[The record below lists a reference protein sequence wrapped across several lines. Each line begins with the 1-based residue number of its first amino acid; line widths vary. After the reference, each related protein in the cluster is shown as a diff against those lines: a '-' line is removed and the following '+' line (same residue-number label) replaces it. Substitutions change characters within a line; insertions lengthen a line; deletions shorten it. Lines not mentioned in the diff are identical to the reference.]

1 MKCPACNFVC
11 SDLRDICPKCY
22 CDLRPQKRLIGI
34 PAANPNLPYHELLG
48 KITARPKGDL
58 PAKKSRGF
66 LAKLT
71 PLINRFAAKK
81 KPPRE
86 KPIKASEP
94 AAALKQKTPALTDA
108 PVAETV
114 TEVEAEIAGW
124 SLDAEAPPP
133 REGVTA
139 AVQFEELPETA
150 PAPQPAAVQ
159 PQPAVLDL
167 SNASDELDSIL
178 DGLVGNLDLKYE
190 AVKTPKEEALS
201 PKDEELHECSIEFE
215 DADELLVEPEGRNDD
230 ELDATEETELPYEAA
245 TPEDAPDL
253 ITDPSLEILEDT
265 LTAANALTAAEGQ
278 APSML
283 EPPPLMP
290 ELVEAQITAVEPTG
304 PVGES
309 MAAPIPEPEPEP
321 AVLVRTFEDTQP
333 TEKITAPLLLTPALL
348 TPISEPTTAPSPSV
362 EVPAQV
368 ATEEPPEYFETKATP
383 PEQIEVMPAELVP
396 EPQAEA
402 PAAPPEE
409 IIIAA
414 PVAEIEETTLFE
426 TTHTIDL
433 EQFAEPVA
441 GVPQEPEIE
450 PALESISVETP
461 AELIPEP
468 QAEPPIYAP
477 IEAQAEAPAAPSEE
491 IIVAAPVAEIEETTL
506 FETTQMAE
514 FGQFA
519 EPVAEVPQEP
529 EIEPALE
536 SISVETPAELIPEP
550 QAEPPIYAPIEAQ
563 AEAPAAPSE
572 EIIVAA
578 PVEQSDQNSE
588 TESTQKDAPYEEV
601 PNLPSQMPTLDESE
615 AEVGAPLPETAA
627 DSVLIA
633 PILQL
638 TAAEQLQKPEI
649 AVAPALPITVTGA
662 DWETAFME
670 LRATELIQEPQAII
684 EPAFET
690 VSDPAQREQI
700 DLFFDAALEALAN
713 PELDAAF
720 AADVT
725 NIKEKTLASS
735 SLERMLKRV
744 EAAISQPLV
753 SLVAPIGA
761 GKKQAAAEKPAGS
774 ERPPTI
780 PVSGLAVLAAAVLD
794 LILGILISLGMV
806 IVYLW
811 MAHPFGDDQ
820 PFSAHYWIRFEDLR
834 PLGMLLATGLVST
847 VLYPLISLFVAGKTL
862 GQYQFGIQVLDLQGE
877 EPSYEALLIRNS
889 SAPLAFLLTL
899 HIPFLI
905 KGCMLH
911 DQIAGTQLVKAPRI
925 EPTASAEPG

>member
-114 TEVEAEIAGW
+114 TEVEAEIAGC

-201 PKDEELHECSIEFE
+201 PKDEELHEFSIEFE

-477 IEAQAEAPAAPSEE
+477 IEAQTEALAAPSEE
-491 IIVAAPVAEIEETTL
+491 III
-506 FETTQMAE
+506 
-514 FGQFA
+514 
-519 EPVAEVPQEP
+519 
-529 EIEPALE
+529 
-536 SISVETPAELIPEP
+536 
-550 QAEPPIYAPIEAQ
+550 
-563 AEAPAAPSE
+563 
-572 EIIVAA
+572 AA